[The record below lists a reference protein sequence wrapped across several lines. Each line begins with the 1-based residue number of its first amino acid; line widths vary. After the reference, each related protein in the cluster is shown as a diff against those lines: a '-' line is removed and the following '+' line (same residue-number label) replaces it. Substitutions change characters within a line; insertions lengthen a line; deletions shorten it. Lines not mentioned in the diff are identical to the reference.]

1 VKKVYSINILYFDLG
16 KGADY
21 LYHGQTTLIG
31 VHTKDTLQLA
41 QHEQDDL
48 HVVTPEDVFPEYF
61 VNRVNEF
68 NQLAV
73 TPLEEWLEYLKN
85 EYIRPDT
92 TVPCLMEARER
103 LEYLKMSEEERRI
116 YDHYLDTLIRDT
128 DVMKTKVLEA
138 EIQGHKKGHAEGL
151 AEGHAEGLAEGEAKG
166 RAKERLANAKTL
178 LGNGVLLEMI
188 VKSLHLTDDE
198 ATLL

>member
-1 VKKVYSINILYFDLG
+1 
-16 KGADY
+16 
-21 LYHGQTTLIG
+21 
-31 VHTKDTLQLA
+31 
-41 QHEQDDL
+41 
-48 HVVTPEDVFPEYF
+48 VTPEDVFPEYF
-61 VNRVNEF
+61 VIRVNEF

-73 TPLEEWLEYLKN
+73 TPFEEWLEYLKN

-92 TVPCLMEARER
+92 TVPGLMEARER

-166 RAKERLANAKTL
+166 RAKERLANAKAQ

>member
-1 VKKVYSINILYFDLG
+1 MTS
-16 KGADY
+16 
-21 LYHGQTTLIG
+21 
-31 VHTKDTLQLA
+31 
-41 QHEQDDL
+41 
-48 HVVTPEDVFPEYF
+48 EDVFPEYF
-61 VNRVNEF
+61 VVHVNEF

-73 TPLEEWLEYLKN
+73 TPFEEWLEYLKN

-92 TVPCLMEARER
+92 TVPGLMEARER

-151 AEGHAEGLAEGEAKG
+151 AEGEAKG

-178 LGNGVLLEMI
+178 LGNGVLLKMI

>member
-1 VKKVYSINILYFDLG
+1 MTS
-16 KGADY
+16 
-21 LYHGQTTLIG
+21 
-31 VHTKDTLQLA
+31 
-41 QHEQDDL
+41 
-48 HVVTPEDVFPEYF
+48 EDVFPEYF
-61 VNRVNEF
+61 VVHVNEF

-73 TPLEEWLEYLKN
+73 TPLKEWLEYLKN

-92 TVPCLMEARER
+92 TVPGLMEARER

-128 DVMKTKVLEA
+128 NVMKTKVLEA

-178 LGNGVLLEMI
+178 LGNGVLLKMI

>member
-1 VKKVYSINILYFDLG
+1 MTS
-16 KGADY
+16 
-21 LYHGQTTLIG
+21 
-31 VHTKDTLQLA
+31 
-41 QHEQDDL
+41 
-48 HVVTPEDVFPEYF
+48 EDVFPEYF
-61 VNRVNEF
+61 VVHVNEF

-73 TPLEEWLEYLKN
+73 TPFEEWLEYLKN

-92 TVPCLMEARER
+92 TVPGLMEARER

-128 DVMKTKVLEA
+128 DVMKTKLLEA

-178 LGNGVLLEMI
+178 LGNGVLLKMI